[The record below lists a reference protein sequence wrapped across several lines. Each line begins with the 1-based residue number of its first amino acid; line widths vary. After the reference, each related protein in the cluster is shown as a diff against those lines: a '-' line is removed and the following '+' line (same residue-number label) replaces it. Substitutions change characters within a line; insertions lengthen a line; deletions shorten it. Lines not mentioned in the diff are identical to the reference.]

1 MSGGSQDRGD
11 SANSTGGSQSGSQQ
25 GNDTGW
31 GK

>member
-1 MSGGSQDRGD
+1 MSGGDNAD